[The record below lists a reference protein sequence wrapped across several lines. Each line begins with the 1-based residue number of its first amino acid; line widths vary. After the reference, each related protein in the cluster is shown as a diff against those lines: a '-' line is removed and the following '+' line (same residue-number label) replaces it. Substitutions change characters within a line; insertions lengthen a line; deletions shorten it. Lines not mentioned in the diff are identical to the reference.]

1 MSARP
6 HRLRSAG
13 TDPPQE
19 STSMNVFRR
28 RHDPWWDL
36 EGRGAKRSRIR
47 HKIVADLAFALA
59 LVACGLT
66 TAALASHARPVRRRT
81 SASADRPPVFR

>member
-1 MSARP
+1 
-6 HRLRSAG
+6 
-13 TDPPQE
+13 
-19 STSMNVFRR
+19 MNVIRR

-59 LVACGLT
+59 VVACGLT
-66 TAALASHARPVRRRT
+66 AAAWLRAIAPV
-81 SASADRPPVFR
+81 VGGLGLG